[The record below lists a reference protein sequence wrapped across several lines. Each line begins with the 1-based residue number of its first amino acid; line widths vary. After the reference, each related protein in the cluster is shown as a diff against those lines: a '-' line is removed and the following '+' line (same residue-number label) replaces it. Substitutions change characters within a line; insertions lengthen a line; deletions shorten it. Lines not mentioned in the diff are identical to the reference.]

1 MRLLRRLAL
10 RVGQELARKP
20 AARAKA
26 AQVLAK
32 TQRVL
37 NDDIKPR
44 AQQAWRDVQ
53 PGIQHATREL
63 KRVARELRD
72 EYRKGRDGD

>member
-1 MRLLRRLAL
+1 MNLLSRIAL
-10 RVGQELARKP
+10 RVGQELARRP

-26 AQVLAK
+26 EQVLTK

-37 NDDIKPR
+37 NDDVKPR

-53 PGIQHATREL
+53 PQIQRAKSEF
-63 KRVARELRD
+63 KRVAQEVRE
-72 EYRKGRDGD
+72 EYRKGRDGG